1 MTTATRAIGQSIVPG
16 EGPDKVTGKF
26 IYAADVSLPG
36 MLWDK
41 VLRSPFLHARIVSI
55 DTFQAKVVPDVHV
68 VITAAD
74 LPGIALGRRLRD
86 MPVKMLSRNHS
97 DRIRIAF
104 DVTVQ
109 TWWGELGESSLIAVS
124 LSVSN
129 GDSPP
134 ISALQTLGSPQV

>member
-74 LPGIALGRRLRD
+74 LPESRWDAACGIC
-86 MPVKMLSRNHS
+86 LSRCYH
-97 DRIRIAF
+97 A
-104 DVTVQ
+104 T
-109 TWWGELGESSLIAVS
+109 TPTA
-124 LSVSN
+124 SVSP
-129 GDSPP
+129 STTP
-134 ISALQTLGSPQV
+134 AW